1 MRPMDLQISGRTFI
15 VTGGSSG
22 LGLATA
28 EALVAEDANVV
39 ISSRSQE
46 KIDAAVGQLGDRAAG
61 LALDNAAH
69 DAGERLFAA
78 AAEAFA
84 DAPVAGVFISV
95 GGPAV
100 GHYFDTSEEQWREA
114 IESVFLGSLRLAR
127 CACERLET
135 GSAVGMVLSSS
146 VWNPIPSIA
155 ISNALRP
162 GIAMAIKNMA
172 DEIGPRGIRIF
183 GVAPGQILTPR
194 IGEAPG
200 AEQLSHVPLRR
211 LGQPHEFG
219 QVAAFLL
226 SPIASYITG
235 SVIAV
240 DGGMVRSL

>member
-1 MRPMDLQISGRTFI
+1 MRLMDLHISGRTFI

-22 LGLATA
+22 LGFATA
-28 EALVAEDANVV
+28 EALVAEGANVL

-46 KIDAAVGQLGDRAAG
+46 KIDAALSRLGDRAAG
-61 LALDNAAH
+61 LALDNAAA
-69 DAGERLFAA
+69 DAGERLFTA
-78 AAEAFA
+78 AAEAF
-84 DAPVAGVFISV
+84 DAPVASVFISV

-100 GHYFDTSEEQWREA
+100 GHCFDTSEEQWREA

-127 CACERLET
+127 FACERLEP
-135 GSAVGMVLSSS
+135 GGAVGMVLSSS

-194 IGEAPG
+194 MGEAPD
-200 AEQLSHVPLRR
+200 AEQLEHVPLRR
-211 LGQPHEFG
+211 LGQPQEFG

-226 SPIASYITG
+226 SPVASYITG